1 MHGCLCEWERDLAL
15 LLPHLQR
22 KHWQL
27 STGGSSLPLL
37 LRLSPHLFWPPSSP
51 HTFPILRSLSRPPF
65 IPSCSTHT
73 GPISPRAHRSPLSCF
88 HISLFPSFFR
98 LALCSPF
105 SSSSLQKIFF
115 FFMPSNFF
123 EPRLQLYVCLNSDG
137 VLSGQ
142 IVVPVFVC
150 QTNNYCVISRTL
162 PFSDDPEQSVFACCR
177 WRFSSAARETRP
189 CVHLF
194 MPAHREGSP
203 CIFMNNRH
211 ILWIHCEASLCLMAP
226 SHSSLVYRFAWHVIY
241 LHRHP
246 DGDVTWY
253 FSSLRVLISELLTYY
268 WNRKCMTFW
277 PLNSSKTILS
287 AQMRKKNTCTIT
299 AIREYIYIY
308 ILYFHT
314 DCLPYSLLVYRMIW
328 QVEKYNSGTVLYCWC
343 FHIVHSYTH
352 C

>member
-1 MHGCLCEWERDLAL
+1 MSVWVGEGLGTPPAPPAEEAL
-15 LLPHLQR
+15 TAEHRGLISPPPPPPISTSLLTSLLPAHLPY
-22 KHWQL
+22 L
-27 STGGSSLPLL
+27 TLPLPPSLYSL
-37 LRLSPHLFWPPSSP
+37 LFHTHWPNFSPCSPVSLKLFSHFIISIFLSPCTL
-51 HTFPILRSLSRPPF
+51 LSIF
-65 IPSCSTHT
+65 IFLT
-73 GPISPRAHRSPLSCF
+73 A
-88 HISLFPSFFR
+88 
-98 LALCSPF
+98 
-105 SSSSLQKIFF
+105 KIFFF

-211 ILWIHCEASLCLMAP
+211 ILWIRCEASLCLMAP

-299 AIREYIYIY
+299 AIREYIYI
-308 ILYFHT
+308 
-314 DCLPYSLLVYRMIW
+314 
-328 QVEKYNSGTVLYCWC
+328 
-343 FHIVHSYTH
+343 
-352 C
+352 